1 MTGEIAPPLTE
12 TLNKYVEETG
22 GDRAKILGQIEEFA
36 RRLGTPNQLDFAA
49 WLWVRNQGSQPPAL
63 TLSTPFST
71 IDKPYIT
78 MAEALQIAG
87 DNTSFVIRGWLFGY
101 KNIKTK
107 KNTDMVA
114 IGLAD
119 ESGLRDVLVFGE
131 MVTTLEKLSPA
142 LGEVIV
148 CKGAQVFRGDK
159 PEPAISV
166 SGNYASF
173 GKLADPKEMNLPAI
187 RSLPRTNANAIKTYV
202 PALLRVLQTSYNI
215 KKYTGCPQCKS
226 KFKDEVEPGRKAEC
240 VGNKKKNRVGCG
252 LVDAV
257 ELQIV
262 TIVGFDNT
270 RGVKLS
276 VPIDFHLDEETLKS
290 LNQRWLIVAGDL
302 GKGDDFRVKWFAPE
316 DQLPTPDTATPN
328 TGTPVTPAAPAQTPT
343 TQTVVTPTGEK
354 VTVTTVT
361 VSTPQVSSG
370 MGTPVTIPTTA
381 APVESTVPLPADLTP
396 YVVKIVDYVT
406 IFEGK
411 QTLEELVD
419 YFKRAKI
426 PVNVGKAAIVEA
438 VTQGKLKQSGTTI
451 LVA

>member
-22 GDRAKILGQIEEFA
+22 ADRAKTLGQIEEFA
-36 RRLGTPNQLDFAA
+36 RRLGTPDQLDFSA

-87 DNTSFVIRGWLFGY
+87 DNTSFIIRGWLFGY

-119 ESGLRDVLVFGE
+119 ESGFRDVLVFGE
-131 MVTTLEKLSPA
+131 MVTSLEKLSPA
-142 LGEVIV
+142 LGEVLV

-159 PEPAISV
+159 PEPAISI

-202 PALLRVLQTSYNI
+202 PALLRVIQTSYNI
-215 KKYTGCPQCKS
+215 KTYTGCPQCKS

-252 LVDAV
+252 LVDAAQ
-257 ELQIV
+257 LQII

-276 VPIDFHLDEETLKS
+276 VPIDFHLSEETLKS

-328 TGTPVTPAAPAQTPT
+328 TGTPGTPATTPAVTPQVAVAVSTPAPVIASVPQVGVGTPT
-343 TQTVVTPTGEK
+343 T
-354 VTVTTVT
+354 
-361 VSTPQVSSG
+361 
-370 MGTPVTIPTTA
+370 IPSAT
-381 APVESTVPLPADLTP
+381 APVEPTVPLPADLTP

-426 PVNVGKAAIVEA
+426 PVNVGKAAIIEA